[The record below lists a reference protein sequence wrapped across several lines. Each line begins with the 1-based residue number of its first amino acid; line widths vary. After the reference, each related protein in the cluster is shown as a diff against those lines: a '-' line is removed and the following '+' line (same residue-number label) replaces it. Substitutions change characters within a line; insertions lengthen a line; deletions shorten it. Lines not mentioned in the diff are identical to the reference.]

1 DLGGFTQLWVPAA
14 SPKALQTHPDAP
26 KLRAELLEKYK
37 DRLHDP
43 AVIAEIQNALVAL
56 DKEWLKGDPVEGFFL
71 GDKVWNTARK
81 RMFTIHG
88 PESGFEEGGDAE
100 LIVNSLDEGWDI
112 TKMPVMVN

>member
-1 DLGGFTQLWVPAA
+1 
-14 SPKALQTHPDAP
+14 
-26 KLRAELLEKYK
+26 EKYK

-43 AVIAEIQNALVAL
+43 AVIAENQNALVAL

-112 TKMPVMVN
+112 TKMPVMVNRSEERRVGRECRPW